1 MVRIMRLVR
10 VVRIIRIV
18 RIVSWKYGLVWS
30 DLV

>member
-10 VVRIIRIV
+10 VVRIIKIV